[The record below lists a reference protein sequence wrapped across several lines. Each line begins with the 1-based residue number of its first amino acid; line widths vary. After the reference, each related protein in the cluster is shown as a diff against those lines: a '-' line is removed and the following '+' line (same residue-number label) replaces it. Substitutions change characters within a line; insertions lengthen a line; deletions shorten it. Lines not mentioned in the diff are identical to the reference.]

1 MISFV
6 DWGIPFITWLQSWS
20 EWLVAPMQFISFLG
34 GEDFYLIFMPVLIWC
49 FNAGL
54 GIRIGLILL
63 TSAGINSAF
72 KLAFGLPR
80 PYWVSREVIA
90 YSSESSFGLPSGH
103 AQNALAIWGRLAFWI
118 RIRWMSILLS
128 ALILIISI
136 SRWFLG
142 VHFPMDTFV
151 GWAIA
156 GFLLFVFLK
165 YEDPIRKNL
174 AHRSLGALLALCL
187 LLSISLLGLNL
198 FSRAFL
204 APETVPAIWETN
216 AYLGTGGD
224 AIDPLSLDGA
234 VATSG
239 TILGIAAG
247 GVLLFRWGKFNA
259 GGLWSKRLG
268 RYVLGLIGMAVIF
281 YGLRVIFPSGE
292 DLLANALRY
301 LRYATAGFW
310 GAYLAPRL
318 FVLVKL
324 A

>member
-20 EWLVAPMQFISFLG
+20 EWLVVPMQLFSFLG
-34 GEDFYLIFMPVLIWC
+34 GEDFFLIFMPVLIWC

-63 TSAGINSAF
+63 TSAGINSAL

-90 YSSESSFGLPSGH
+90 YSSETSFGLPSGH

-118 RIRWMSILLS
+118 RIRWVSVLLS

-142 VHFPMDTFV
+142 VHFPMDTFA

-156 GFLLFVFLK
+156 GILLFAFLK
-165 YEDPIRKNL
+165 YEDRIRENL

-224 AIDPLSLDGA
+224 TIDPLSLAGA

-247 GVLLFRWGKFNA
+247 GVLLFRWGKFDA

-268 RYVLGLIGMAVIF
+268 RYVLGLSGMAVIF
-281 YGLRVIFPSGE
+281 YGMRVIFPSGE
-292 DLLANALRY
+292 DLLAIMLRY
-301 LRYATAGFW
+301 LRYATAGFG

-318 FVLVKL
+318 FVLVRL